1 MVSAPDI
8 LLFLHC
14 VFVFVSTE
22 NRVREGEK
30 AGGGR
35 EKGQRAGDWES
46 KEEGDGAKRRGRL
59 KREGGEGR
67 E

>member
-1 MVSAPDI
+1 M
-8 LLFLHC
+8 
-14 VFVFVSTE
+14 FVFVSTE